1 MLADVAHTRDDARAF
16 APPSTAVPPAPTTL
30 SPSFNMRRIPRLLS
44 VVSLLA
50 IAISSDAAAQK
61 GLKVYISA
69 DMEGITGVVT
79 ADQLG
84 PGGFEY
90 ERFREFMTASVL
102 AAIDGARQAGATEFV
117 VSDSHGNGESL
128 LIDRFP
134 EDVTIVR
141 SWPRPLGMMQG
152 IDSTF
157 DAVMFVGYHAATTNP
172 AGVRA
177 HTLSSAHYAAV
188 KLNGVAV
195 PEAGISAAIAGHYG
209 VPVVMISGDNV
220 AVAEAQQL
228 IDRNIAGAVVKKAI
242 GFHSAVTLTPQ
253 AANKI
258 ITAQA
263 KAGVE
268 RRAQIKPWALQKPV
282 RLDLTFKNYRPAE
295 VMALLPI
302 IQRTDSHTIEFQGKD
317 MPEVSRMLEFI
328 GEYSSDLTP

>member
-1 MLADVAHTRDDARAF
+1 MH
-16 APPSTAVPPAPTTL
+16 PSLPHLTVSPVPITL
-30 SPSFNMRRIPRLLS
+30 TPGPNMRRLSRLL
-44 VVSLLA
+44 VVPLLA
-50 IAISSDAAAQK
+50 VATSASAAAQK

-69 DMEGITGVVT
+69 DMEGIAGVVT

-84 PGGFEY
+84 PSGFEY
-90 ERFREFMTASVL
+90 NRFREFMTSSVL
-102 AAIDGARQAGATEFV
+102 AAIEGAREAGATEFV

-157 DAVMFVGYHAATTNP
+157 DAVLFIGYHAATTNP

-195 PEAGISAAIAGHYG
+195 PEAGISAAIAGHFG

-220 AVAEAQQL
+220 AVSEAQQL
-228 IDRNIAGAVVKKAI
+228 IDRNIAGAVVKQAI
-242 GFHSAVTLTPQ
+242 GFHSAATLTPQ
-253 AANKI
+253 AADKI
-258 ITAQA
+258 IRAQA

-268 RRAQIKPWALQKPV
+268 RRAQIEPWVLKKPV
-282 RLDLTFKNYRPAE
+282 RLDLTFKNYLPAE

-302 IQRTDSHTIEFQGKD
+302 IHRTDSHTIHFEGKD

-328 GEYSSDLTP
+328 GEYSPDLTP